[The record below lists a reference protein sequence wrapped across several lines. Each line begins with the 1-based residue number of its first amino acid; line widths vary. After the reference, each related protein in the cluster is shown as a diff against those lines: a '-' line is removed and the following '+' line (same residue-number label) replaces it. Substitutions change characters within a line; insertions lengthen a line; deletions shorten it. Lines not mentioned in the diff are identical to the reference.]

1 MENNLVFVLLAGGK
15 SERMGLPKGL
25 LLYQETF
32 WIIEQLNRISNSTI
46 TSVFIGLG
54 FYSEKYFEAVP
65 WLRNALDNFV
75 EYKNLKIK
83 VVLNPLPENGSFS
96 TLQSVLFHLP
106 KNSLVLIHPIDVPI
120 LKATELQKII
130 DVENEIVLP
139 NFQGKCGHP
148 IKVSSQFWK
157 HFLELDCN
165 DQNARLDFQIKKA
178 KPIQRTSVSV
188 DDACI
193 LQNLNTPKDWS
204 DFVNANK

>member
-1 MENNLVFVLLAGGK
+1 MENKPVFVLLAGGK

-75 EYKNLKIK
+75 VYKNLKIK
-83 VVLNPLPENGSFS
+83 VILNPLPEKGSFS

-106 KNSLVLIHPIDVPI
+106 KNTSVLIHPIDVPI
-120 LKATELQKII
+120 LKATELQKIM
-130 DVENEIVLP
+130 DAENEIVLP
-139 NFQGKCGHP
+139 NYQGKSGHP

-157 HFLELDCN
+157 LLLDLDSN

-178 KPIQRTSVSV
+178 KPIERTSIAV
-188 DDACI
+188 DDASI